1 MDQIPF
7 TDAEINVL
15 YGDQVGNVGAVVAP
29 LVRAGGG
36 VVKRVYDY
44 LVNQDDAATGI
55 AANILD
61 QVVHTAPLIRQ
72 YAPQPLQAIALPAAA
87 LGAVATQMLMYGS
100 RSGNYSNAT
109 RYPMLDSNG
118 TIVNATVPLLHAPA
132 TPLYDPG
139 ARRANIGYSNPTQLN
154 RGGPYYVAAS
164 KRRRGRVFRQYRS
177 YSSRAAANRSVYWQ
191 RSGRGRGTGRII
203 PRARGARA
211 PFTFRSFAGGPNRSH
226 RVPLRRTFVLRAGPV
241 TRFIRRY

>member
-15 YGDQVGNVGAVVAP
+15 YGDQLGQVGSAVGP

-36 VVKRVYDY
+36 VVKRMYDY
-44 LVNQDDAATGI
+44 LVNQDDAASGYL
-55 AANILD
+55 ANVLD
-61 QVVHTAPLIRQ
+61 QVVQTAPLIRQ
-72 YAPQPLQAIALPAAA
+72 YAPQPLQALALPAAA
-87 LGAVATQMLMYGS
+87 LGAAVTQGLLYGS

-109 RYPMLDSNG
+109 RYPLLLNG
-118 TIVNATVPLLHAPA
+118 TNVTNATVPLLHAPA

-211 PFTFRSFAGGPNRSH
+211 PFTFRSFAGGANRSH
-226 RVPLRRTFVLRAGPV
+226 RLPLRRTFVLRAGPV

>member
-15 YGDQVGNVGAVVAP
+15 YGDQVGQVGSVVAP

-36 VVKRVYDY
+36 VVRRLYDY
-44 LVNQDDAATGI
+44 LVSQDDAATGI
-55 AANILD
+55 AANVIE
-61 QVVHTAPLIRQ
+61 QVANTAPILRA
-72 YAPQPLQAIALPAAA
+72 YAPEPLQRIVLPASLFAA
-87 LGAVATQMLMYGS
+87 AATQMLMYGN
-100 RSGNYSNAT
+100 RMGNYSNST
-109 RYPMLDSNG
+109 RYPLLNG
-118 TIVNATVPLLHAPA
+118 TNVTNATVPLLHAPA

-164 KRRRGRVFRQYRS
+164 KRWRGRVIRQYRS

-211 PFTFRSFAGGPNRSH
+211 PFTFRSFAGGANRSH
-226 RVPLRRTFVLRAGPV
+226 RVPLRRTFVLRSGPV